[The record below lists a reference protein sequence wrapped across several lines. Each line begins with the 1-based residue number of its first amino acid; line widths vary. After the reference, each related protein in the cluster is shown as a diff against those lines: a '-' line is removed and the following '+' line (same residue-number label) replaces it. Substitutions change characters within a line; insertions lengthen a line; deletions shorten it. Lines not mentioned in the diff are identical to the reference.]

1 MNVHVV
7 TTSTRKDFA
16 LEGLRGLASVTV
28 LVWHLI
34 LGFYPELLGDYG
46 QVISGSGIRGHFW
59 FGLVYGSSAVT
70 LFFVLSGYVLTL
82 RYFESGGDLRI
93 IQRSAIKR
101 WPRLAGPVLLAV
113 LLSWAIGFLGLY
125 RYVEGGAI
133 TKSQWL
139 IAFANGAAAPGFSDR
154 SLADALGQGMFLTFF
169 RGDSYFDTNIWTM
182 RLELIGSFTAFG
194 MAPILI
200 GLRPVAAAVAIFVTV
215 MLCNY
220 SNIAL
225 IGFPVGVAMA
235 LVRAQN
241 HAWEWK
247 VPIAAIAMIA
257 AIYLAGYSGIAS
269 HDYAW
274 LGKFNQ
280 IYAHCAAAILAISA
294 IELCPQVNSYFST
307 RFARLLGEM
316 SFPLYLAHIPVL
328 CSVGCGLLI
337 ESGSRA
343 LAIIGVIITSF
354 VLAAV
359 LAIAN
364 ARWLRLLNAAASN
377 AGSGAGTQ

>member
-1 MNVHVV
+1 M
-7 TTSTRKDFA
+7 
-16 LEGLRGLASVTV
+16 LRSKN
-28 LVWHLI
+28 
-34 LGFYPELLGDYG
+34 
-46 QVISGSGIRGHFW
+46 
-59 FGLVYGSSAVT
+59 SA
-70 LFFVLSGYVLTL
+70 
-82 RYFESGGDLRI
+82 
-93 IQRSAIKR
+93 
-101 WPRLAGPVLLAV
+101 
-113 LLSWAIGFLGLY
+113 
-125 RYVEGGAI
+125 
-133 TKSQWL
+133 
-139 IAFANGAAAPGFSDR
+139 N
-154 SLADALGQGMFLTFF
+154 
-169 RGDSYFDTNIWTM
+169 
-182 RLELIGSFTAFG
+182 
-194 MAPILI
+194 
-200 GLRPVAAAVAIFVTV
+200 
-215 MLCNY
+215 
-220 SNIAL
+220 
-225 IGFPVGVAMA
+225 
-235 LVRAQN
+235 LVRRFPSQSLQ
-241 HAWEWK
+241 HEEC
-247 VPIAAIAMIA
+247 
-257 AIYLAGYSGIAS
+257 SGIAS

>member
-1 MNVHVV
+1 MNIHVAAM
-7 TTSTRKDFA
+7 STRKDFA

-46 QVISGSGIRGHFW
+46 RVISGSGIRGHFW
-59 FGLVYGSSAVT
+59 FGIVYGSSAVT

-113 LLSWAIGFLGLY
+113 LLSWAIWSLGLY

-139 IAFANGAAAPGFSDR
+139 TAFANGAAAPGFSEH

-169 RGDSYFDTNIWTM
+169 RGDSYFNTNIWTM
-182 RLELIGSFTAFG
+182 RMELIGSFIAFG
-194 MAPILI
+194 MAPLLY
-200 GLRPVAAAVAIFVTV
+200 GLRPAAAAVAIFVAF

-220 SNIAL
+220 SNLAL
-225 IGFPVGVAMA
+225 TGFPVGVAMA
-235 LVRAQN
+235 LVRARN
-241 HAWEWK
+241 PEWEWNTQ
-247 VPIAAIAMIA
+247 IAAIAMMA
-257 AIYLAGYSGIAS
+257 AIYFAGYSGIAS

-274 LGKFNQ
+274 LGKFHE

-294 IELCPQVNSYFST
+294 IELCPQIKRHFST
-307 RFARLLGEM
+307 PISRLLGEL
-316 SFPLYLAHIPVL
+316 SFPLYLVHIPVI

-343 LAIIGVIITSF
+343 LAIVGVIIASF
-354 VLAAV
+354 LMAALLAV
-359 LAIAN
+359 AN
-364 ARWLRLLNAAASN
+364 ARWLRLLNASASM
-377 AGSGAGTQ
+377 AVK